1 MVPVVVDPDASA
13 INQDGYGIRVPA
25 MTISP
30 WVKPKQID
38 HTVYSHD
45 AYLRFIEDLFL
56 NGQRLDPA
64 NDGRPDDRPQVRETA
79 SVLGDLLT
87 QFDFTQTP
95 NPKLV
100 LPECPA
106 DAGDLVFSDAGPCK
120 LQ

>member
-1 MVPVVVDPDASA
+1 
-13 INQDGYGIRVPA
+13 
-25 MTISP
+25 
-30 WVKPKQID
+30 
-38 HTVYSHD
+38 
-45 AYLRFIEDLFL
+45 
-56 NGQRLDPA
+56 
-64 NDGRPDDRPQVRETA
+64 VRETA